1 MTKEHRKAVREIKA
15 LIRKCEKENL
25 HMKITFE
32 IQERWFPTTNIIDK
46 SKGEKD
52 GNSSV

>member
-32 IQERWFPTTNIIDK
+32 IHEQWFPKPTKEDK
-46 SKGEKD
+46 SEGEKD
-52 GNSSV
+52 GNSCI